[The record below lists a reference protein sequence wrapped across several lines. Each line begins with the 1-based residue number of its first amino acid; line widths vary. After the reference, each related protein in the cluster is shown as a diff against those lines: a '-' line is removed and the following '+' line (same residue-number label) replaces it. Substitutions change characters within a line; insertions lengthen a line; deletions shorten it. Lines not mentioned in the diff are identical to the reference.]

1 MCTEP
6 SHPSLANSHSS
17 GKLLLLFFGF
27 VFCVLF
33 LTMDFVWMRDFLE
46 GMLKPLAATMVV
58 VMAVLLS
65 YLQKLG
71 LEREMIYSIARAF
84 LQLSVIGFVL
94 QFIFSQ
100 ENSLWIILAYLFMVR
115 LSPPHVFHS
124 YKLCLVF
131 EKIWGT
137 GIETCSKNRTLWLL
151 CFHKN
156 RKKKILEKNIWL
168 SIDILWNIW
177 LSIVFLHFYFP
188 SLWKRTDSV
197 WLMLSLAV
205 ILGVIF

>member
-17 GKLLLLFFGF
+17 GKLLLLF
-27 VFCVLF
+27 LL
-33 LTMDFVWMRDFLE
+33 LTMDFEWMRDFLE

-84 LQLSVIGFVL
+84 LQLSIIGFVL

-115 LSPPHVFHS
+115 LSSPHVFHS
-124 YKLCLVF
+124 YKLCLVL

-137 GIETCSKNRTLWLL
+137 GIETCSKNRTFWLF

-156 RKKKILEKNIWL
+156 RKKKL
-168 SIDILWNIW
+168 
-177 LSIVFLHFYFP
+177 V
-188 SLWKRTDSV
+188 
-197 WLMLSLAV
+197 
-205 ILGVIF
+205 

>member
-6 SHPSLANSHSS
+6 SHPSLVNSHSS
-17 GKLLLLFFGF
+17 GKLLLLF
-27 VFCVLF
+27 LL
-33 LTMDFVWMRDFLE
+33 LTMDFEWMKDFLE

-84 LQLSVIGFVL
+84 LQLSIIGFVL

-115 LSPPHVFHS
+115 LSSPHVFHS
-124 YKLCLVF
+124 YKLCLDF

-137 GIETCSKNRTLWLL
+137 GIETCSKNRTLWLF

-156 RKKKILEKNIWL
+156 RKNIYIYWFNLAKRVALGSAVLWL
-168 SIDILWNIW
+168 IYYEIFGYPLFFFIFIFHLFGREQTLFGWC
-177 LSIVFLHFYFP
+177 FL
-188 SLWKRTDSV
+188 
-197 WLMLSLAV
+197 
-205 ILGVIF
+205 

>member
-1 MCTEP
+1 M
-6 SHPSLANSHSS
+6 
-17 GKLLLLFFGF
+17 K
-27 VFCVLF
+27 
-33 LTMDFVWMRDFLE
+33 DFLE

-84 LQLSVIGFVL
+84 LQLSIIGFVL

-115 LSPPHVFHS
+115 LSSPHVFHS

-131 EKIWGT
+131 EKI
-137 GIETCSKNRTLWLL
+137 
-151 CFHKN
+151 
-156 RKKKILEKNIWL
+156 
-168 SIDILWNIW
+168 
-177 LSIVFLHFYFP
+177 
-188 SLWKRTDSV
+188 
-197 WLMLSLAV
+197 
-205 ILGVIF
+205 

>member
-46 GMLKPLAATMVV
+46 GLLKPLAATMVV

-71 LEREMIYSIARAF
+71 LEREMIYSITRAF
-84 LQLSVIGFVL
+84 LQLSIIGFVL
-94 QFIFSQ
+94 QFIFSR
-100 ENSLWIILAYLFMVR
+100 ENSSWIVLAYLFMVR

-131 EKIWGT
+131 EKI
-137 GIETCSKNRTLWLL
+137 
-151 CFHKN
+151 
-156 RKKKILEKNIWL
+156 
-168 SIDILWNIW
+168 
-177 LSIVFLHFYFP
+177 
-188 SLWKRTDSV
+188 
-197 WLMLSLAV
+197 
-205 ILGVIF
+205 